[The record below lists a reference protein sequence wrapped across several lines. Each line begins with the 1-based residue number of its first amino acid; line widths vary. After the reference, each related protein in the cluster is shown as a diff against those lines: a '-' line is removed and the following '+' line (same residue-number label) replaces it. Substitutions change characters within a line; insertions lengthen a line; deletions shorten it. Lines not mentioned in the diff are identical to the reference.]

1 MSDVDFFN
9 VLTARVD
16 AAEST
21 KFSKIGDLLYTKWGI
36 ITGETDYIFGCIQKA
51 QAKERCL
58 CYKYWSYG
66 VPRRTYLLWVTS
78 NTKTAVF

>member
-51 QAKERCL
+51 
-58 CYKYWSYG
+58 
-66 VPRRTYLLWVTS
+66 
-78 NTKTAVF
+78 